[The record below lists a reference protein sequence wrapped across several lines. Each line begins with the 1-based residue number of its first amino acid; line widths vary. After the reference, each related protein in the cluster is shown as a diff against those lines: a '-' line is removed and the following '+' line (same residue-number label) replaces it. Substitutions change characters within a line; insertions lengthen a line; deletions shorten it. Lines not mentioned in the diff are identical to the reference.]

1 MKLVKNNNEEQ
12 KTKIVSDKDAEEAF
26 KTILKWI
33 GEDPEREGLLETP
46 KRVVK
51 AFKEYFKGYREDPNL
66 VLDKTFGDVEGYDDM
81 VVQKNISV
89 QSHCEHHMAPII
101 GKAHVAYI
109 PRDRVV
115 GLSKLARVV
124 EVFSKRLQTQE
135 RLTMQI
141 ANTLMKSLD
150 AKGVA
155 VTIDSTHQCM
165 TMRGI
170 KKEQAS
176 TVTNYYLGQFKEDL
190 SYQNRYLRFIST
202 KKIKVSD
209 QFKALIL
216 NQEGEKFTRE
226 VKSID
231 KSFLKHG
238 DVTIKVDYSD
248 LNFKDGMILKNGGRL
263 VKEFPHIPGIDFSGT
278 VLESE
283 NSKFKS
289 GDEVIL
295 TGFRVG
301 EIFYGGY
308 SQIAKV
314 NGDFLVKKPNNLT
327 TKQAMILGTAG
338 FTSLMA
344 AFAIKAREEILL
356 GEKVKNVLV
365 TGASGGVGSI
375 AVMILNKM
383 GYEVTAVSGKES
395 KADYLKSLGA
405 KNVINRAEFDK
416 DPKLIDKGLWDGVV
430 DTVGGKILANAI
442 VQTNSNGI
450 IAVCGN
456 ASTNELNTNVIP
468 FMLRGIKLW
477 GMDSANC
484 SIRRREFIWGEAS
497 KLIDF
502 DLLENSIQTVNL
514 EELIETYPKIL
525 KGEISGRVLVDLNK

>member
-1 MKLVKNNNEEQ
+1 M
-12 KTKIVSDKDAEEAF
+12 SDK
-26 KTILKWI
+26 
-33 GEDPEREGLLETP
+33 
-46 KRVVK
+46 
-51 AFKEYFKGYREDPNL
+51 
-66 VLDKTFGDVEGYDDM
+66 
-81 VVQKNISV
+81 
-89 QSHCEHHMAPII
+89 
-101 GKAHVAYI
+101 
-109 PRDRVV
+109 
-115 GLSKLARVV
+115 
-124 EVFSKRLQTQE
+124 
-135 RLTMQI
+135 
-141 ANTLMKSLD
+141 
-150 AKGVA
+150 
-155 VTIDSTHQCM
+155 
-165 TMRGI
+165 
-170 KKEQAS
+170 
-176 TVTNYYLGQFKEDL
+176 
-190 SYQNRYLRFIST
+190 
-202 KKIKVSD
+202 
-209 QFKALIL
+209 FKALIL
-216 NQEGEKFTRE
+216 DQKGDEFTRE

-238 DVTIKVDYSD
+238 DVTVKVDYSD

-289 GDEVIL
+289 GDEVIM

-308 SQIAKV
+308 SQVAKV
-314 NGDFLVKKPNNLT
+314 NGDFLIKKPKDLT
-327 TKQAMILGTAG
+327 SKQAMILGTAG

-356 GEKVKNVLV
+356 GEKVNDVLV
-365 TGASGGVGSI
+365 TGATGGVGSI
-375 AVMILNKM
+375 AVIILNKM
-383 GYEVTAVSGKES
+383 GYNVTAVSGKDS
-395 KADYLKSLGA
+395 KADFLKSLGA
-405 KNVINRAEFDK
+405 KNIINRAEFDE

-442 VQTNSNGI
+442 VQTNPTSI

-484 SIRRREFIWGEAS
+484 SIRRREFIWGEAA

-502 DLLENSIQTVNL
+502 ELLEKSVLTVGL

-525 KGEISGRVLVDLNK
+525 KGEISGRVLVDLNR